1 MDHDAQLMQ
10 ARLSELA
17 QIASKQDRTVF
28 SRFLSLADLS
38 VLLSLSAR
46 LPVGFKTWGGH
57 ADCERKMAAFLPYPD
72 TEVLF
77 PIVCLHIR
85 PRSMRFAQDLSHRD
99 FLGSLIGLGI
109 TRDVIG
115 DLFVKNSAAFVF
127 VTDEIAPFIC
137 RELSKVS
144 RTDVDVSLCEEVP
157 DSFLPRPVP
166 VRINLASCRL
176 DALVGAVYHL
186 SRGNASALITQKR
199 VFVNARCIENTSYAP
214 KEGAVIS
221 VRGYG
226 RFRFDSV
233 TGETKKGRLQALVSV
248 YGA

>member
-17 QIASKQDRTVF
+17 QIAARQDRTVF
-28 SRFLSLADLS
+28 SRILSLADLS
-38 VLLSLSAR
+38 VLMSLSAR
-46 LPVGFKTWGGH
+46 LPVDFRTWGGH
-57 ADCERKMAAFLPYPD
+57 EDCERKMAAFLPYPD
-72 TEVLF
+72 AEVFF
-77 PIVCLHIR
+77 PVVCLHIR
-85 PRSMRFAQDLSHRD
+85 PRSMRYAQDLSHRD

-109 TRDVIG
+109 TREVIG
-115 DLFVKNSAAFVF
+115 DLFVKNSEAFVF
-127 VTDEIAPFIC
+127 VTEEIAPFVC
-137 RELSKVS
+137 RELSRVS
-144 RTDVDVSLCEEVP
+144 RTDVDVSLCDGVP
-157 DSFLPRPVP
+157 DSFLPRPVS
-166 VRINLASCRL
+166 VKINLASCRL
-176 DALVGAVYHL
+176 DALVAAVYHL

-226 RFRFDSV
+226 RFRFDTV

>member
-17 QIASKQDRTVF
+17 QIAEKQDRTVF
-28 SRFLSLADLS
+28 SRFLSLADQS
-38 VLLSLSAR
+38 VLMSLSSR
-46 LPVGFKTWGGH
+46 LPVCFRTWGGH
-57 ADCERKMAAFLPYPD
+57 TDCERKMAVFLPYPD
-72 TEVLF
+72 TETVF
-77 PIVCLHIR
+77 PIACLHIR
-85 PRSMRFAQDLSHRD
+85 PRSVRFAQDLSHRD

-115 DLFVKNSAAFVF
+115 DLFVKNSEAFVF
-127 VTDEIAPFIC
+127 VAEEIAPFIC

-144 RTDVDVSLCEEVP
+144 RTDVDASLCDSVP
-157 DSFLPRPVP
+157 DSFLPCPVSMK
-166 VRINLASCRL
+166 INLASCRL

-214 KEGAVIS
+214 KEGTIIS

-226 RFRFDSV
+226 RFRFDTV
-233 TGETKKGRLQALVSV
+233 TGATKKGRLQALVSV